1 VGLFIKS
8 KPKFNTFAK
17 NIDEKMEELLKKF
30 ENKKPE
36 IVFEWKDEK
45 TDAEGWIVINS
56 LRGGAAAGGT
66 RMRIGVTKDEVLA
79 LAKTMEVKFTVAGPP
94 IGGGKSG
101 INFDPRDPRKKEV
114 LKRWYAAAKPLLK
127 TYYGTGGDMNVDEV
141 HEVIPMCEEQGISF
155 PLEGIVNGHLRRDEK
170 GKMKIINQL
179 KEGVPLIV
187 REESLTPN
195 PNNNYSVGDLITGYG
210 VSETILHYYTIYGGQ
225 VKGKRVIIQGW
236 GNVAG
241 AAAYYLAQAGAV
253 IVGIIDKAGGVVK
266 SEGYSFKEIQSFL
279 ENRSSNFLETEDMLS
294 FKQANENIWSVGA
307 EIFVPAAASRLLTQ
321 AQLDAMVDNGLEVI
335 SSGAN
340 VPFADKEIF
349 FGPISKSADER
360 VSVLPDFIANCGMAR
375 VFAYLM
381 EDNVEMTDKAIFSD
395 TSNCIKNALTK
406 SHAINNSKTNISK
419 TAIEIA
425 LKQLV

>member
-1 VGLFIKS
+1 ML
-8 KPKFNTFAK
+8 
-17 NIDEKMEELLKKF
+17 ELLKKF
-30 ENKKPE
+30 EDKKPE
-36 IVFEWKDEK
+36 VVFEWKDEH
-45 TDAEGWIVINS
+45 TNAEGWIVINS

-66 RMRIGVTKDEVLA
+66 RMRVGVTRNEVLA

-114 LKRWYAAAKPLLK
+114 LQRWYAAAKPLLK

-141 HEVIPMCEEQGISF
+141 HEVIPMCEEQGILF
-155 PLEGIVNGHLRRDEK
+155 PLEGIVNGHHRKDEK

-179 KEGVPLIV
+179 KAGVPLIV
-187 REESLTPN
+187 KETTLTPD
-195 PNNNYSVGDLITGYG
+195 PNKDYSVGDLITGYG
-210 VSETILHYYTIYGGQ
+210 VSEAILHYYNIYGGE
-225 VKGKRVIIQGW
+225 VKGKRVIVQGW

-241 AAAYYLAQAGAV
+241 AAAYYLSQAGAI
-253 IVGIIDKAGGVVK
+253 IVGIIDIGGGVINT
-266 SEGYSFKEIQSFL
+266 EGYSFSEIKDL
-279 ENRSSNFLETEDMLS
+279 LTNRSSNFLEAENMMS
-294 FKQANENIWSVGA
+294 FEEVNKKIWSVGA
-307 EIFVPAAASRLLTQ
+307 EIFVPAAASRLLSQ
-321 AQLDAMVDNGLEVI
+321 SQLNQMIDGGLEVI

-381 EDNVEMTDKAIFSD
+381 EDNIEITDVAIFKD
-395 TSNCIKNALTK
+395 TSDRIGKALQD
-406 SHAINNSKTNISK
+406 SYNNNNSKQNISK
-419 TAIEIA
+419 TAFEIA

>member
-1 VGLFIKS
+1 
-8 KPKFNTFAK
+8 
-17 NIDEKMEELLKKF
+17 MQELLKKF
-30 ENKKPE
+30 EAKTPE
-36 IVFEWKDEK
+36 VVFEWKDTE
-45 TDAEGWIVINS
+45 TNAEGWIVINS

-101 INFDPRDPRKKEV
+101 INFDPKDPRKKEV
-114 LKRWYAAAKPLLK
+114 LKRWYKAAKPLLK
-127 TYYGTGGDMNVDEV
+127 SYYGTGGDMNVDEV
-141 HEVIPMCEEQGISF
+141 DEVIPMCEKNGIAF
-155 PLEGIVNGHLRRDEK
+155 PLEGVVNGHYKRDK
-170 GKMKIINQL
+170 LGKIKIINQL

-187 REESLTPN
+187 KNQKLTPN
-195 PNNNYSVGDLITGYG
+195 PDANYSVGDLITGYG
-210 VSETILHYYTIYGGQ
+210 VSEAILHYYNIYGGE
-225 VKGKRVIIQGW
+225 VKGKKVIIQGW

-241 AAAYYLAQAGAV
+241 AAAYYLSQAGAI
-253 IVGIIDKAGGVVK
+253 IVGIIDKNGGIINKAGYGLEEIK
-266 SEGYSFKEIQSFL
+266 SLL
-279 ENRSSNFLETEDMLS
+279 EKRSSNFLEAENILS
-294 FKQANENIWSVGA
+294 FEKANQNIWSVGA

-321 AQLDAMVDNGLEVI
+321 NQLDTMIDNGLQVI

-381 EDNVEMTDKAIFSD
+381 QDKVNMTDTEIFAD
-395 TSNCIKNALTK
+395 TSATIKNALIK
-406 SHAINNSKTNISK
+406 SYTRNNNKKNISK
-419 TAIEIA
+419 TSFEIA
-425 LKQLV
+425 LKQLI

>member
-1 VGLFIKS
+1 
-8 KPKFNTFAK
+8 
-17 NIDEKMEELLKKF
+17 MEELLKKF
-30 ENKKPE
+30 EDKEPE

-66 RMRIGVTKDEVLA
+66 RMRVGVTKDEVLA
-79 LAKTMEVKFTVAGPP
+79 LAKTMEIKFTVAGPP

-101 INFDPRDPRKKEV
+101 INFDPRDPRKEEV

-141 HEVIPMCEEQGISF
+141 HEVIPMCEEQGILF
-155 PLEGIVNGHLRRDEK
+155 PLEGIVNGHHRRDEK

-179 KEGVPLIV
+179 KVGVPLIV

-195 PNNNYSVGDLITGYG
+195 PNKDYSVGDLITGYG
-210 VSETILHYYTIYGGQ
+210 VSETIIHYYNIYGGE

-241 AAAYYLAQAGAV
+241 AAAYYLAQAGAI
-253 IVGIIDKAGGVVK
+253 IVGIIDKAGGIVK

-279 ENRSSNFLETEDMLS
+279 ANRSSNFLETEDMLS
-294 FKQANENIWSVGA
+294 FEQANEKIWNVGA

-321 AQLDAMVDNGLEVI
+321 TQLDSMIDNGLEVI

-395 TSNCIKNALTK
+395 TSDCIKNALIK
-406 SHAINNSKTNISK
+406 SHSINNNKTNISK
-419 TAIEIA
+419 TAFEIA

>member
-1 VGLFIKS
+1 
-8 KPKFNTFAK
+8 
-17 NIDEKMEELLKKF
+17 MEELLKKF
-30 ENKKPE
+30 EDKKPE
-36 IVFEWKDEK
+36 IVFEWKDEE

-66 RMRIGVTKDEVLA
+66 RMRVGVTKDEVLA

-101 INFDPRDPRKKEV
+101 INFDPSDPRKKEV
-114 LKRWYAAAKPLLK
+114 LIRWYAATKPLLK
-127 TYYGTGGDMNVDEV
+127 AYYGTGGDMNVDEV
-141 HEVIPMCEEQGISF
+141 HEVIPMCEEQGILF
-155 PLEGIVNGHLRRDEK
+155 PLEGIVNGHHRRDEQ

-179 KEGVPLIV
+179 KVGVPLIV

-195 PNNNYSVGDLITGYG
+195 SNKDYSVGDLITGYG
-210 VSETILHYYTIYGGQ
+210 VSETILHYYNIYGGE
-225 VKGKRVIIQGW
+225 VKEKRVIIQGW

-241 AAAYYLAQAGAV
+241 AAAYYLAQAGAI
-253 IVGIIDKAGGVVK
+253 IVGIIDKAGGIVK
-266 SEGYSFKEIQSFL
+266 SEGYSFEEIKSLL
-279 ENRSSNFLETEDMLS
+279 ENRSSNFLEAENILS
-294 FKQANENIWSVGA
+294 FEQVNEKVWNVGA
-307 EIFVPAAASRLLTQ
+307 EIFVPAAASRLITQ
-321 AQLDAMVDNGLEVI
+321 TQLDSMIDNGLEVI

-381 EDNVEMTDKAIFSD
+381 KDNVEMTDKAIFAD
-395 TSNCIKNALTK
+395 TSDCIKNALIK
-406 SHAINNSKTNISK
+406 SHAANNNKTNISK
-419 TAIEIA
+419 TAFEIA

>member
-1 VGLFIKS
+1 
-8 KPKFNTFAK
+8 
-17 NIDEKMEELLKKF
+17 MEELLKKF
-30 ENKKPE
+30 EDKEPE

-45 TDAEGWIVINS
+45 TDAEGLIVINS

-141 HEVIPMCEEQGISF
+141 HEVIPMCEEQGILF
-155 PLEGIVNGHLRRDEK
+155 PLEGIVNGHHRRDEQ

-179 KEGVPLIV
+179 KVGVPLIV
-187 REESLTPN
+187 REASLTPN
-195 PNNNYSVGDLITGYG
+195 PDKDYSVGDLITGYG
-210 VSETILHYYTIYGGQ
+210 VSETILHYYNIYGGE

-241 AAAYYLAQAGAV
+241 AAAYYLAQAGAI
-253 IVGIIDKAGGVVK
+253 IVGIIDKSGGILK
-266 SEGYSFKEIQSFL
+266 AEGYSFNEIQSFL

-294 FKQANENIWSVGA
+294 FEQANEKIWSVGA

-395 TSNCIKNALTK
+395 TSDCIKNALIK
-406 SHAINNSKTNISK
+406 SHSINNNKTNISK
-419 TAIEIA
+419 TAFEIA